1 MSRKGRGKITIDMT
15 PFVDIAFL
23 LLIFFMTTSQFK
35 PPEPLTVSLPSSHSE
50 FKIPESNV
58 LVLYVDQEGTMAIQE
73 GLTSTDASLVE
84 TTKDLAVYITTK
96 RAQNRSIR
104 MAINADA
111 NVPYGVMADVM
122 KVLQETST
130 TRFNLVTEFESTEG
144 KSFFGETS
152 VGGGGH

>member
-1 MSRKGRGKITIDMT
+1 MT

-50 FKIPESNV
+50 FKVPESDV
-58 LVLYVDQEGTMAIQE
+58 LVLYVDQEGTMSIQV
-73 GLTSTDASLVE
+73 GLTATDAYLIQN
-84 TTKDLAVYITTK
+84 TKELAVFITTE
-96 RAQNRSIR
+96 RAKNRGIR

-111 NVPYGVMADVM
+111 NVPYGFMADVM

-144 KSFFGETS
+144 KSFFGDAT
-152 VGGGGH
+152 GGH

>member
-1 MSRKGRGKITIDMT
+1 MSRKGRGKIAIDMT

-35 PPEPLTVSLPSSHSE
+35 PPEPLAVALPSSHSE

-58 LVLYVDQEGTMAIQE
+58 LVLYVDAEGTMAIQE
-73 GLTSTDASLVE
+73 GLTSTEAFE
-84 TTKDLAVYITTK
+84 MQNTKELAVFITTK
-96 RAQNRSIR
+96 RAQNRAIR
-104 MAINADA
+104 MAISADA
-111 NVPYGVMADVM
+111 QVPYGVMSDVM

-144 KSFFGETS
+144 KSFFGDAAA
-152 VGGGGH
+152 GH

>member
-1 MSRKGRGKITIDMT
+1 MSRKGRGKIAIDMT

-50 FKIPESNV
+50 FKVPESNV
-58 LVLYVDQEGTMAIQE
+58 LVLYVDVEGTMAIQQ
-73 GLTSTDASLVE
+73 GLTATDASLVE
-84 TTKDLAVYITTK
+84 SISALENYIGTVRLQK
-96 RAQNRSIR
+96 PGIR
-104 MAINADA
+104 MAISADA

-122 KVLQETST
+122 KVLQKTRT

-144 KSFFGETS
+144 KSFFGD
-152 VGGGGH
+152 VAGGEH

>member
-1 MSRKGRGKITIDMT
+1 MSRKGRGKIAIDMT

-58 LVLYVDQEGTMAIQE
+58 LVLYVDAEGTMAIQE
-73 GLTSTDASLVE
+73 GLTSTEAFAME
-84 TTKDLAVYITTK
+84 TTRDLAVYISTK
-96 RAQNRSIR
+96 RAQNRSMR
-104 MAINADA
+104 MAISADA
-111 NVPYGVMADVM
+111 DVPYGFMADVM
-122 KVLQETST
+122 KVMQETGT

-144 KSFFGETS
+144 KSFFGDA
-152 VGGGGH
+152 GGRGH

>member
-1 MSRKGRGKITIDMT
+1 MSRKGRGKFTIDMT

-73 GLTSTDASLVE
+73 GLTSTEANLVE

-104 MAINADA
+104 MAISADA

-130 TRFNLVTEFESTEG
+130 TRFNLVTEFEATEG
-144 KSFFGETS
+144 KSSFGD
-152 VGGGGH
+152 VAAGGGGH